1 MQVSAC
7 TVFPSTDLAK
17 VPLRI
22 ITNSKLPQIRALG
35 QILALEPR
43 WFTQGANCDP
53 IAHDWQVFTIWA
65 ENQQNCESTCCRLGA
80 VELIL
85 KGLGKGMK
93 RAKKNI
99 IVFPSH
105 KCHTRPCTLPYDQ
118 YGLIHCVYLVCI
130 LYIVDDILCIIL
142 CHVMAFICR
151 HIYIVYTVPLSLC
164 TCVQISALVWSSF
177 LCFSQTPLSKTSQG
191 PNRNPKRLI
200 LGLSYRP
207 DSCEPFL
214 PGKDDVPSSP
224 AQDRTVV
231 SWMCF

>member
-35 QILALEPR
+35 QILAIEPR

-93 RAKKNI
+93 RAKKKI

-118 YGLIHCVYLVCI
+118 YGLIYCVYLVCI

-142 CHVMAFICR
+142 WHVMAFICR
-151 HIYIVYTVPLSLC
+151 HIYIVYTVPLSLSAHVFRSRLWFDQAF
-164 TCVQISALVWSSF
+164 CVFLKPHFLRNRKGQI
-177 LCFSQTPLSKTSQG
+177 G
-191 PNRNPKRLI
+191 IPK
-200 LGLSYRP
+200 G
-207 DSCEPFL
+207 
-214 PGKDDVPSSP
+214 
-224 AQDRTVV
+224 
-231 SWMCF
+231 

>member
-1 MQVSAC
+1 MIHPRGQLRSNCAW
-7 TVFPSTDLAK
+7 LAGFHHLSRK
-17 VPLRI
+17 PAELRI
-22 ITNSKLPQIRALG
+22 YVLQAWSC
-35 QILALEPR
+35 
-43 WFTQGANCDP
+43 GADFERP
-53 IAHDWQVFTIWA
+53 WKRD
-65 ENQQNCESTCCRLGA
+65 E
-80 VELIL
+80 
-85 KGLGKGMK
+85 KG
-93 RAKKNI
+93 KKNI